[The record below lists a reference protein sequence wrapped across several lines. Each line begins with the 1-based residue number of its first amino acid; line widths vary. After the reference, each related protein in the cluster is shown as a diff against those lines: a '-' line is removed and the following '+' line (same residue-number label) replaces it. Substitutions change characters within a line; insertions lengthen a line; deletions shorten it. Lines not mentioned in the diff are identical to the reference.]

1 MPEGSFWT
9 RALRL
14 LKSWKRDWT
23 AGRAARGL
31 VTRGQV
37 RGSRHPLRMPARQRT
52 PGRASAQEKPGRTRT
67 AQRCGDGPAGVPQD
81 VSPKQYGPGGWPGPY
96 LFLPLHRRDTAG
108 GPLKPSV
115 GLRGVDAKF
124 GRQTLGAATVD
135 SVNPRL
141 AHKRAQLSE
150 FATNKQPARLHKIGV
165 E

>member
-37 RGSRHPLRMPARQRT
+37 RGLRHPLRMPEMQRT
-52 PGRASAQEKPGRTRT
+52 PERASAQEKPGPTRT

-96 LFLPLHRRDTAG
+96 LFLTAFFTTEAQRHREIH
-108 GPLKPSV
+108 
-115 GLRGVDAKF
+115 LRGSTRLAGWWPTRAFCWLEWDK
-124 GRQTLGAATVD
+124 VD
-135 SVNPRL
+135 SAART
-141 AHKRAQLSE
+141 RAQLTPNCPTQ
-150 FATNKQPARLHKIGV
+150 ANAA
-165 E
+165 